1 MSMEIADFRH
11 NPEKIAL
18 LTDSCADLNE
28 KHRKN
33 KPIFVVPLKIR
44 GGQREFSDGVD
55 IFAEDIYRFQEQGEV
70 LYTSLPDWECVK
82 KTLDCIAQMGF
93 EKVIA
98 VHLSSGLSGTYNLV
112 RLYAQERKD
121 LDMQVFDSL
130 SGSLGIGSMLL
141 QAWEDIRGGMSWDE
155 LTKHLIPFPIENTCP
170 FFSIDTLE
178 YLQKGGRI
186 GKITALAGT
195 MLNIKPLIGF
205 SEDGQLISVAK
216 VRGRKAVQPKLI
228 ELLQI
233 KQVENKRY
241 NIAIANG
248 GAPKEMAELAK
259 KIRDEFPEAKHFL
272 GGRDGCY
279 SQYLHRVWRIGRMHS
294 ISGLK

>member
-1 MSMEIADFRH
+1 MS
-11 NPEKIAL
+11 L
-18 LTDSCADLNE
+18 
-28 KHRKN
+28 
-33 KPIFVVPLKIR
+33 
-44 GGQREFSDGVD
+44 
-55 IFAEDIYRFQEQGEV
+55 
-70 LYTSLPDWECVK
+70 
-82 KTLDCIAQMGF
+82 
-93 EKVIA
+93 
-98 VHLSSGLSGTYNLV
+98 
-112 RLYAQERKD
+112 
-121 LDMQVFDSL
+121 
-130 SGSLGIGSMLL
+130 
-141 QAWEDIRGGMSWDE
+141 
-155 LTKHLIPFPIENTCP
+155 
-170 FFSIDTLE
+170 FSIDTLE

-259 KIRDEFPEAKHFL
+259 R
-272 GGRDGCY
+272 
-279 SQYLHRVWRIGRMHS
+279 
-294 ISGLK
+294 

>member
-1 MSMEIADFRH
+1 MERADFRH

-18 LTDSCADLNE
+18 LTDSCADLSE

-44 GGQREFSDGVD
+44 SEQREFSDGVD
-55 IFAEDIYRFQEQGEV
+55 IFAEDIYRFQEQGKS
-70 LYTSLPDWECVK
+70 LHTSLPDGERVQ
-82 KTLDCIAQMGF
+82 KTLEQIARLGF

-98 VHLSSGLSGTYNLV
+98 VHLSSGLSGTCNLV
-112 RLYAQERKD
+112 RLCAQEQNGLEMR
-121 LDMQVFDSL
+121 VYDSL

-141 QAWEDIRGGMSWDE
+141 QAWEDIREGMSWDE
-155 LTKHLIPFPIENTCP
+155 LTKHRMPFLVENTWP

-205 SEDGQLISVAK
+205 SEDGQLTSVTK

-233 KQVENKRY
+233 KQAGSKRY
-241 NIAIANG
+241 NIAVANG
-248 GAPKEMAELAK
+248 GAQEEMAAFAK
-259 KIRDEFPEAKHFL
+259 KMKEAFPVAEHFWEGELDATLSTYIGSGVL
-272 GGRDGCY
+272 GACIQFLD
-279 SQYLHRVWRIGRMHS
+279 
-294 ISGLK
+294 

>member
-1 MSMEIADFRH
+1 M
-11 NPEKIAL
+11 IAL
-18 LTDSCADLNE
+18 PWKKLCANFIL
-28 KHRKN
+28 
-33 KPIFVVPLKIR
+33 PC
-44 GGQREFSDGVD
+44 
-55 IFAEDIYRFQEQGEV
+55 GENHYGFF
-70 LYTSLPDWECVK
+70 LRCPTS
-82 KTLDCIAQMGF
+82 F
-93 EKVIA
+93 
-98 VHLSSGLSGTYNLV
+98 YN
-112 RLYAQERKD
+112 Q
-121 LDMQVFDSL
+121 
-130 SGSLGIGSMLL
+130 
-141 QAWEDIRGGMSWDE
+141 
-155 LTKHLIPFPIENTCP
+155 P

-259 KIRDEFPEAKHFL
+259 KIRDEFPEAKHFWEGEMDATLSTYIGSGVL
-272 GGRDGCY
+272 GACIQFLD
-279 SQYLHRVWRIGRMHS
+279 
-294 ISGLK
+294 

>member
-1 MSMEIADFRH
+1 MEIADFRH

-55 IFAEDIYRFQEQGEV
+55 IFAEDIYRF
-70 LYTSLPDWECVK
+70 
-82 KTLDCIAQMGF
+82 
-93 EKVIA
+93 
-98 VHLSSGLSGTYNLV
+98 
-112 RLYAQERKD
+112 
-121 LDMQVFDSL
+121 
-130 SGSLGIGSMLL
+130 
-141 QAWEDIRGGMSWDE
+141 
-155 LTKHLIPFPIENTCP
+155 
-170 FFSIDTLE
+170 
-178 YLQKGGRI
+178 
-186 GKITALAGT
+186 
-195 MLNIKPLIGF
+195 
-205 SEDGQLISVAK
+205 AK

-259 KIRDEFPEAKHFL
+259 KIRDEFPEAKHFWEGEMDATLSTYIGSGVL
-272 GGRDGCY
+272 GACIQFLD
-279 SQYLHRVWRIGRMHS
+279 
-294 ISGLK
+294 